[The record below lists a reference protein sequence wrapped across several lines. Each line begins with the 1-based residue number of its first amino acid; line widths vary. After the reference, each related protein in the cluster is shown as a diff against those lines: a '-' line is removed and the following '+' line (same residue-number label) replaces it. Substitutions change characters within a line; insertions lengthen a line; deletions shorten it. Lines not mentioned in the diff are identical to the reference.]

1 MATKHGVI
9 NKSPGLLVG
18 AATIITAIR
27 YAAAFYMS
35 DAGTLEG
42 VVSQIFSNSLGVAGL
57 AMGIL
62 DIFGTSYL
70 FDGWRKSMPRS
81 GQKWPFRFWT
91 LTIFVFS
98 LVISGPAILIPLT
111 LARVAGVSMTSVLGG
126 VTSPMLIIWAMF
138 VNLAPYLI
146 IGRVFVG
153 QKMFEEVPVEK
164 PSVQIASVGR
174 RTERRTVH
182 SGMRAQDIYAALA
195 RVWEAEQRVP
205 GPTEVA
211 QILGLDP
218 TRTKG
223 YISDKTRFW
232 KEENRIQ

>member
-1 MATKHGVI
+1 MAKRGVI
-9 NKSPGLLVG
+9 NKSPSLLVG

-42 VVSQIFSNSLGVAGL
+42 VVSQIFSDSLGVAGL
-57 AMGIL
+57 AMGVL

-70 FDGWRKSMPRS
+70 FDGWRKAMPRT

-91 LTIFVFS
+91 LSVFVFS
-98 LVISGPAILIPLT
+98 LVVSGPAILIPLT

-146 IGRVFVG
+146 IGGVFVG
-153 QKMFEEVPVEK
+153 QKMFETDVVDVRPAQGSPPRQRSEHRV
-164 PSVQIASVGR
+164 SR
-174 RTERRTVH
+174 
-182 SGMRAQDIYAALA
+182 SGMRAQDIFAALTS
-195 RVWEAEQRVP
+195 VWEAEQRVP

-218 TRTKG
+218 TRAKG
-223 YISDKTRFW
+223 YISDKTKFW
-232 KEENRIQ
+232 KQENMIQ